1 MKVETSL
8 VPWIIKQTQ
17 KGPPDAWFGK
27 CVYFN
32 LILTDIYSSIFF
44 LGYTPPTREPKKIMG
59 IFKRKPKEN
68 SNNLRAQQQQLGD
81 DLLNRST
88 PLLQHRYSNSNLS
101 TSPNSFGYVVDD
113 QVTQS
118 PVGYEEE
125 EGSYFEEENY
135 TPSLTNS
142 FSPTYTNEFELKT
155 PSSQPVSILKKT
167 YPPQPSYDEYDEY
180 DAYYDEGIR
189 NTGQEYYAPKDQRR
203 YAPVSPGYEQPVY
216 ASEPPVSTR
225 RRSSS
230 HRNYHDRR
238 EEDYY
243 NYHRTP
249 PASAQRRQ
257 YEEPTYFNDSIV
269 VNKRRSNNRH
279 SGYEEPA
286 RQPKINHQEYYGMSV
301 KMTPFMMEEWDIAL
315 DDLCDLYPRL
325 DRHYINDF
333 LRSAQGDFVTAKDM
347 IMNMIMEIR

>member
-1 MKVETSL
+1 
-8 VPWIIKQTQ
+8 
-17 KGPPDAWFGK
+17 
-27 CVYFN
+27 
-32 LILTDIYSSIFF
+32 
-44 LGYTPPTREPKKIMG
+44 MG
-59 IFKRKPKEN
+59 IFKRKSKEN

-101 TSPNSFGYVVDD
+101 ISPSSFAYVEDD
-113 QVTQS
+113 QVTHS

-125 EGSYFEEENY
+125 EYFEEQDD
-135 TPSLTNS
+135 TPSLTTS
-142 FSPTYTNEFELKT
+142 FSPIYTNESELKT

-167 YPPQPSYDEYDEY
+167 YPPPQPCYDD
-180 DAYYDEGIR
+180 YYDEGLG
-189 NTGQEYYAPKDQRR
+189 NTGQEYYTAKEQRR
-203 YAPVSPGYEQPVY
+203 YPSVSPGYEQPMY
-216 ASEPPVSTR
+216 AAEPPVSATER
-225 RRSSS
+225 RRSSRRS
-230 HRNYHDRR
+230 NSRNYHDEYDRR

-243 NYHRTP
+243 NYHRQTP
-249 PASAQRRQ
+249 VAAAPLRNSSSRQ
-257 YEEPTYFNDSIV
+257 FEEPTYFNDSIV
-269 VNKRRSNNRH
+269 INKKRSSNRH
-279 SGYEEPA
+279 SSYEEP
-286 RQPKINHQEYYGMSV
+286 RQSHKINHQEYYGMSV